1 MSNKENNNDHQP
13 IYNED
18 GFDISALLDMYNNK
32 DKGQTRSFDF
42 DNSAVDV
49 SQNSEVSRLEAEYL
63 ESRRMRRLEEDRRE
77 APRENVQRRTAPPAP
92 KKKPSKKKKPV
103 GIIAFVAIIC
113 AVVVA
118 IGGTIGSVLGKI
130 NYNDKIENHYV
141 SSSELKSENGI
152 INVLFLG
159 VDARAYKG
167 EEAETSR
174 SDSMMLVSV
183 DTKHQCIKTISF
195 LRDSWVYIPCK
206 DMKQRLNSACQYG
219 SYNGVMDTIEY
230 NFGVDINGYVVVDFN
245 VFQSLVDA
253 IGGVEIDVTE
263 AEAKEVTNHPKRYG
277 KVELEAGKHI
287 LDGKQTLA
295 YCRIRKIDTDFQR
308 AYRQRMVIKSII
320 SGVKSN
326 PTKLFSIA
334 NNCAEYVETDLSK
347 SELEK
352 IAFNL
357 TKCLK
362 NDMTETRVPFDGTWE
377 YAKIKGNSV
386 IKLDADKNK
395 EMLIDYIYNK
405 TYDDIVAE
413 EKAE

>member
-32 DKGQTRSFDF
+32 GKGQTRGFDF

-92 KKKPSKKKKPV
+92 KKKSNGKKKLF

-113 AVVVA
+113 VVVVA

-130 NYNDKIENHYV
+130 NYNDKIENQYV

-230 NFGVDINGYVVVDFN
+230 NFGVDIDGYVVVDFN

-263 AEAKEVTNHPKRYG
+263 AEAKEVTSHPKRYG
-277 KVELEAGKHI
+277 KIELEAGKHI

-386 IKLDADKNK
+386 IKLDAEKNK

-405 TYDDIVAE
+405 SYDDIVAE

>member
-32 DKGQTRSFDF
+32 GKGQTRGFDF

-49 SQNSEVSRLEAEYL
+49 SQDSEVSRLEAEYL

-92 KKKPSKKKKPV
+92 KKKSNRKKKLF

-113 AVVVA
+113 VVVVA

-130 NYNDKIENHYV
+130 NYNDKIENQYV

-230 NFGVDINGYVVVDFN
+230 NFGVDIDGYVVVDFN

-263 AEAKEVTNHPKRYG
+263 AEAKEVTSHPKRYG

-386 IKLDADKNK
+386 IKLDTEKNK

-405 TYDDIVAE
+405 SYDDIVAE